1 MKKIFNILKNIII
14 EIKTSWYF
22 YILVFAGIFFVI
34 LGALS

>member
-1 MKKIFNILKNIII
+1 MKRLFRMLKDIII

-22 YILVFAGIFFVI
+22 YILVFVGIFFVI